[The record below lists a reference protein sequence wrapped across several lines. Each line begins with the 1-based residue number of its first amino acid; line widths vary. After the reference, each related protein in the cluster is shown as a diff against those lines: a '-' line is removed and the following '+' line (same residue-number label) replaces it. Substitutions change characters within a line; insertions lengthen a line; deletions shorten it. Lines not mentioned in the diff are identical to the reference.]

1 MIQLDNTFRVSLP
14 VDQTWKLLT
23 DLPRVATCLPGAH
36 LDAVVD
42 GEFRGGLSTKIGPI
56 NARYSGVA
64 SFLELDE
71 VAYRAVIAARGKEDK
86 GSGSAT
92 ATITATLVPQGDD
105 ATQVNVSTSMAISGR
120 AAQFGRS
127 LLAEVSTAML
137 AEFVRRLEAMIQGG
151 DAAPGVNGVVPAT
164 GGAGAAPAAASA
176 SVAEPEENSLDLAT
190 TIVLPLLR
198 RSAVPIAVGLVS
210 GVLGFVL
217 GRLGRRRAPYVP
229 RGYALQPLPWD
240 ERR

>member
-71 VAYRAVIAARGKEDK
+71 VAYRAVISARGKEDK

-92 ATITATLVPQGDD
+92 ATITATLVPEGDG
-105 ATQVNVSTSMAISGR
+105 ATQVHVCTSMAINGR

-137 AEFVRRLEAMIQGG
+137 AEFVRRLEAMIQRGDPTGG
-151 DAAPGVNGVVPAT
+151 VPAT
-164 GGAGAAPAAASA
+164 SGAAAAPVATSA
-176 SVAEPEENSLDLAT
+176 AVAQPEENSLDLAT
-190 TIVLPLLR
+190 TLILPLLR
-198 RSAVPIAVGLVS
+198 RSAVPITVGLVS
-210 GVLGFVL
+210 GLLGFVV
-217 GRLGRRRAPYVP
+217 GRLGSRRAPRLP
-229 RGYALQPLPWD
+229 RGYALQPLHWD

>member
-36 LDAVVD
+36 LDEVVD

-92 ATITATLVPQGDD
+92 ATITATLVPDGDG
-105 ATQVNVSTSMAISGR
+105 ATQVHVSTGMAISGR

-137 AEFVRRLEAMIQGG
+137 GEFVRRLEAMIQGG
-151 DAAPGVNGVVPAT
+151 DTVRGTPAT
-164 GGAGAAPAAASA
+164 SGAAAGPAAASA
-176 SVAEPEENSLDLAT
+176 AVADPEENSLDLAT
-190 TIVLPLLR
+190 TLILPLLR

-210 GVLGFVL
+210 GLLGFVL
-217 GRLGRRRAPYVP
+217 GRLGNRRAPRLP